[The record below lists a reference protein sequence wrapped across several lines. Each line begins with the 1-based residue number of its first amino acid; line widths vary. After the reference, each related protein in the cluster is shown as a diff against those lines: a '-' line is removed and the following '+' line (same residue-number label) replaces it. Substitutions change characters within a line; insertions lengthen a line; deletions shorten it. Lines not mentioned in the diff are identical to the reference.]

1 MPSDVAGSGTA
12 SERSGAAMVYVGST
26 DGEISLYSLDAKLG
40 QLSLVKSI
48 DAGSY
53 PSFIAFGPSHAHAYA
68 VNEPDGTLASFSV
81 DAKTGDLTF
90 LNRVSSGGDGPAFVT
105 VDRSGRYVMAANYG
119 GGTTRIFS
127 LAADG
132 SLGRATDDKA
142 PGAKTHMI
150 ITDPANRFAFVMNL
164 GSDTIVQYAFDAAH
178 GTLRPNAVPSL
189 TTAKGAGPRH
199 MAFHPSGKF
208 AYVIN
213 ELDQT
218 LSTYSYAPARGQL
231 TWLQTLSTLAS
242 GASGTDVTSAEVA
255 VAPSGNFVYGSNRSP
270 TPGASNIATFAVDA
284 ATGKLRL
291 LGNTPSG
298 GDAPRSFALSGD
310 GKLMLVANESG
321 NVVSFAVDVASG
333 ALHELRRIDV
343 PPKPQFVGIVSLPV
357 ASVR

>member
-1 MPSDVAGSGTA
+1 LPSSVAGTA
-12 SERSGAAMVYVGST
+12 SALSGVPMVYVGST
-26 DGEISLYSLDAKLG
+26 NGQISLYRLDATLG
-40 QLSLVKSI
+40 QLSFVKSI
-48 DAGSY
+48 PAGSY
-53 PSFIAFGPSHAHAYA
+53 PSFVAFDPSHAHAYA
-68 VNEPDGTLASFSV
+68 VNEPDGTLASFAV

-90 LNRVSSGGDGPAFVT
+90 LNRVSSGGAGPAFVA
-105 VDRSGRYVMAANYG
+105 VDRSGRYVMTANYG
-119 GGTTRIFS
+119 GGSTRIFS

-132 SLGRATDDKA
+132 SLGAPTDDKA

-178 GTLRPNAVPSL
+178 GTLRPNEVPTL

-208 AYVIN
+208 AYVID

-218 LSTYSYAPARGQL
+218 MSTYSYAAALGQL
-231 TWLQTLSTLAS
+231 TWRQTVSTLANRAS
-242 GASGTDVTSAEVA
+242 ASGVTSAEVA

-270 TPGASNIATFAVDA
+270 TPGASNIATFRVDA
-284 ATGKLRL
+284 ATGRLTL

-298 GDAPRSFALSGD
+298 GDAPRSFALSAD
-310 GKLMLVANESG
+310 GKLMLVANQSG
-321 NVVSFAVDVASG
+321 NVVSFAVDVVSG
-333 ALHELRRIDV
+333 ALRELRRIDV
-343 PPKPQFVGIVSLPV
+343 PPEPQFVGIVSLPV